1 MKTAKLWQV
10 EATKHFDTRFSQ
22 VLAKPPNFP
31 VKLWGL
37 VKKQKLRKDT
47 EKRKKLCQLY

>member
-31 VKLWGL
+31 VKLWASSRCSG
-37 VKKQKLRKDT
+37 KKNWS
-47 EKRKKLCQLY
+47 